1 MHNLISFVV
10 YYHIYMYAYLVLYWY
25 TAHMQDYT
33 QTVHR
38 PSRERSMFPK
48 MDMAKEK
55 EDLEKWQTE
64 TTESITNTI
73 MAESTSKRDT
83 TAKKWQSE
91 SSENVTNAM
100 MTGSS
105 SNKTVEVAVPASENI
120 GPASGVIDNQAVAE
134 ARDMAVED
142 TNRLV

>member
-1 MHNLISFVV
+1 
-10 YYHIYMYAYLVLYWY
+10 
-25 TAHMQDYT
+25 
-33 QTVHR
+33 
-38 PSRERSMFPK
+38 MFPK
-48 MDMAKEK
+48 LDMAKEK

-73 MAESTSKRDT
+73 MAESSGKRDT
-83 TAKKWQSE
+83 MAKKWQSE

-100 MTGSS
+100 MTGSSSS

-120 GPASGVIDNQAVAE
+120 GPASGVIDNQMVAE

-142 TNRLV
+142 TNRLALHM

>member
-1 MHNLISFVV
+1 
-10 YYHIYMYAYLVLYWY
+10 
-25 TAHMQDYT
+25 
-33 QTVHR
+33 
-38 PSRERSMFPK
+38 MFPK
-48 MDMAKEK
+48 LDMAKEK

-73 MAESTSKRDT
+73 MAESSGKRDT

-100 MTGSS
+100 MIGSSSSS

-120 GPASGVIDNQAVAE
+120 GPASGVIDNQTVAE
-134 ARDMAVED
+134 ARDIAVED
-142 TNRLV
+142 TNRLALHM

>member
-1 MHNLISFVV
+1 MCV
-10 YYHIYMYAYLVLYWY
+10 YTLVIFKN
-25 TAHMQDYT
+25 
-33 QTVHR
+33 VHR

-48 MDMAKEK
+48 LDMAKEK

-64 TTESITNTI
+64 TTETITNTI
-73 MAESTSKRDT
+73 MADSTGKRGDT
-83 TAKKWQSE
+83 TTKKWQSAE

-100 MTGSS
+100 MTGASS

-120 GPASGVIDNQAVAE
+120 GPASGVIDNQTVAE

-142 TNRLV
+142 TNRLVDNAGRRR

>member
-1 MHNLISFVV
+1 
-10 YYHIYMYAYLVLYWY
+10 
-25 TAHMQDYT
+25 
-33 QTVHR
+33 
-38 PSRERSMFPK
+38 MFPK
-48 MDMAKEK
+48 LDMAKEK

-73 MAESTSKRDT
+73 MAAESSGKRDT
-83 TAKKWQSE
+83 AAKKWQSE

-100 MTGSS
+100 MTGASS

-120 GPASGVIDNQAVAE
+120 GPASGVIDNQTVAE

-142 TNRLV
+142 TNRLVGNVVRKR

>member
-1 MHNLISFVV
+1 
-10 YYHIYMYAYLVLYWY
+10 
-25 TAHMQDYT
+25 
-33 QTVHR
+33 
-38 PSRERSMFPK
+38 MFPK

-73 MAESTSKRDT
+73 MAESTSKRDSV
-83 TAKKWQSE
+83 AKKWQSE

-105 SNKTVEVAVPASENI
+105 NNKTVEVAVPASENI
-120 GPASGVIDNQAVAE
+120 GPASRVIDNQTVAE
-134 ARDMAVED
+134 ARDMALED
-142 TNRLV
+142 TNRFVVERGGKEKEEEGERKGEREGER

>member
-1 MHNLISFVV
+1 
-10 YYHIYMYAYLVLYWY
+10 
-25 TAHMQDYT
+25 
-33 QTVHR
+33 
-38 PSRERSMFPK
+38 MFPK

-73 MAESTSKRDT
+73 MADSSSKRDT
-83 TAKKWQSE
+83 AAKKWQSE

-120 GPASGVIDNQAVAE
+120 GPASGVIDNQTVAE
-134 ARDMAVED
+134 ARDIAVED
-142 TNRLV
+142 TNRLVGGVVRKIDEEGKEGEREEGGRREKEKYMYL